1 MRDNARL
8 ILLELQAHEL
18 VRSRNPDGAFH
29 ARHRLERFQAR
40 RHIADAH
47 RANDD
52 AFFAGDRVNFVPE
65 LLNPRLGGGNL
76 FLRGMQSH

>member
-1 MRDNARL
+1 MVMNSSPPMVTPCATM
-8 ILLELQAHEL
+8 A
-18 VRSRNPDGAFH
+18 G
-29 ARHRLERFQAR
+29 
-40 RHIADAH
+40 RHIAHAH